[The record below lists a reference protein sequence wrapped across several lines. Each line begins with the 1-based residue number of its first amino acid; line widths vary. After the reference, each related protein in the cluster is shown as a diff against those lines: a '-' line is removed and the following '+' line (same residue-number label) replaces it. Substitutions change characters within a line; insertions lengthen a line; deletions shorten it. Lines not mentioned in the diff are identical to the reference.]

1 MIYKGSQKEGKV
13 YKGGTK
19 IGKIYK
25 GSQLVYQ
32 SKKLIQLYVA
42 SYSEY
47 TWGEYTY
54 YGVSGLLGSWS
65 TNGYVISCTYKRKY
79 NPDSSIY
86 KDSKI
91 YLVSGTLGTSGS
103 KVGSSSSS
111 HAAYRKTLNIN
122 GLTCYIYH
130 GDSGVGDPIM
140 FVLPDS
146 VVNNYTI
153 NNSDSIMA
161 PNADL
166 IVHPS
171 AVTNDS
177 FTYKIYSY
185 GGVVQDTYTVNKK
198 TNDVLTFTKENGFI

>member
-1 MIYKGSQKEGKV
+1 MTIYKGSQKEGKV
-13 YKGGTK
+13 YKGGTE

-47 TWGEYTY
+47 TSGKYTY

-65 TNGYVISCTYKRKY
+65 TDGYVISCTYKHKY

-91 YLVSGTLGTSGS
+91 YLVSGTFGASGS

-111 HAAYRKTLNIN
+111 HASYRKTIMIN
-122 GLTCYIYH
+122 GLTCYIYE
-130 GDSGVGDPIM
+130 GDSGVGDPII

-153 NNSDSIMA
+153 NNSDFIIT
-161 PNADL
+161 PNVDRV
-166 IVHPS
+166 VHPTS
-171 AVTNDS
+171 VTSNS
-177 FTYKIYSY
+177 FTYTTYY
-185 GGVVQDTYTVNKK
+185 GTYTV
-198 TNDVLTFTKENGFI
+198 TRESTDVLTFTKENGLI